1 MSLVDQVILAATPP
15 GDSQEEEEEGEAPPT
30 SPRLI
35 RKPDRPTFGEA
46 WL

>member
-1 MSLVDQVILAATPP
+1 MSLVDQVILAATPA
-15 GDSQEEEEEGEAPPT
+15 GASQEEEEGEAPPT